1 MRYKWTL
8 LAMLWGIVFFNYA
21 DRQALAAVIPLLRD
35 AWHLSPVQEG
45 MLGSAF
51 AWTYGLSSPFAGR
64 LVDRIRRR
72 VALLGGFQ
80 IWSLVC
86 VATAFA
92 PGIRS
97 LLALRAAEGLGETA
111 YFPASVSLISDHH
124 DERTRSRALGL
135 HQTGVYVGTIGG
147 TTVAALLALRFGWR
161 SPFLVF
167 GLAGILLGVILQFF
181 IREPER
187 RARDAQGS
195 FGTALRA
202 ILKTPSA
209 VALLLAFVC
218 ANAVAAVLLFWMPT
232 YVHDHFK
239 QNLAFAGFTASF
251 FAQSGSF
258 AGAIFGGWS
267 ADAATRRHRGGRMI
281 VQGGA
286 LLLGLPFVVL
296 AGATTSLGL
305 VIVAF
310 VGWGFFKGMYD
321 ANIFASMFDVTPPEI
336 RGTVVG
342 VMNMAGWLFGAGTA
356 PVLIGYIAERTSL
369 STAISS
375 AALVYGVAAAL
386 LFVAAARNRAS
397 HAAIAGS

>member
-21 DRQALAAVIPLLRD
+21 DRHALAAVIPLLRE
-35 AWHLSPVQEG
+35 AWHRTPVQEG

-80 IWSLVC
+80 IWSAVC

-135 HQTGVYVGTIGG
+135 HQTGVYAGTIGG
-147 TTVAALLALRFGWR
+147 TTVAALLAQHYGWR

-167 GLAGILLGVILQFF
+167 GIAGIALGIVLHFF

-187 RARDAQGS
+187 RARDEHAS
-195 FGTALRA
+195 FATALKA
-202 ILKTPSA
+202 ILATPSA
-209 VALLLAFVC
+209 IALLLAFVC

-267 ADAATRRHRGGRMI
+267 ADAATRRHRSGRMI

-296 AGATTSLGL
+296 T
-305 VIVAF
+305 VAF
-310 VGWGFFKGMYD
+310 LGWGFFKGMYD

-356 PVLIGYIAERTSL
+356 PVLIGYLAERTAL
-369 STAISS
+369 ATAIFP
-375 AALVYGVAAAL
+375 APPVYGVAAVL
-386 LFVAAARNRAS
+386 LFVAAARNRPS
-397 HAAIAGS
+397 HFTKSTS

>member
-8 LAMLWGIVFFNYA
+8 LAMLWGIVVFNYA

-35 AWHLSPVQEG
+35 AWHLTPVQEG
-45 MLGSAF
+45 MLASAF

-80 IWSLVC
+80 IWSAVC

-92 PGIRS
+92 PGARS

-135 HQTGVYVGTIGG
+135 HQTGVYAGTIGG
-147 TTVAALLALRFGWR
+147 TTVAALLAQHYGWR

-167 GLAGILLGVILQFF
+167 GIAGIVLGIVLHFF

-187 RARDAQGS
+187 KATARPPRS
-195 FGTALRA
+195 KEALKA
-202 ILKTPSA
+202 IFTTPSA
-209 VALLLAFVC
+209 IALLLAFVC

-239 QNLAFAGFTASF
+239 QNLALAGFTASF

-258 AGAIFGGWS
+258 TGAIFGGWS
-267 ADAATRRHRGGRMI
+267 ADLATRRHRGGRMI

-296 AGATTSLGL
+296 TGATTSLVF

-310 VGWGFFKGMYD
+310 VGWGFFKGIYD

-342 VMNMAGWLFGAGTA
+342 VMNMAGWLFGAGTG
-356 PVLIGYIAERTSL
+356 PVLIGYIAQRTSL
-369 STAISS
+369 ATAISS
-375 AALVYGVAAAL
+375 AALVYGVAAVL
-386 LFVAAARNRAS
+386 LFVASHRAK
-397 HAAIAGS
+397 AGS

>member
-21 DRQALAAVIPLLRD
+21 DRQALAAVIPLLRE

-64 LVDRIRRR
+64 LVDR
-72 VALLGGFQ
+72 
-80 IWSLVC
+80 
-86 VATAFA
+86 
-92 PGIRS
+92 
-97 LLALRAAEGLGETA
+97 
-111 YFPASVSLISDHH
+111 
-124 DERTRSRALGL
+124 
-135 HQTGVYVGTIGG
+135 
-147 TTVAALLALRFGWR
+147 

-167 GLAGILLGVILQFF
+167 GLAGILLGIVLQFF

-187 RARDAQGS
+187 RTRDAQGS
-195 FGTALRA
+195 FATALRA
-202 ILKTPSA
+202 ILTTPSA

-267 ADAATRRHRGGRMI
+267 ADAVTRRHRGGRMI

-296 AGATTSLGL
+296 TGATTSLGL

-310 VGWGFFKGMYD
+310 IGWGFFKGMYD

-397 HAAIAGS
+397 HAASAGS

>member
-35 AWHLSPVQEG
+35 AWHLTPVQEG

-80 IWSLVC
+80 IWSAVC
-86 VATAFA
+86 VATAFV
-92 PGIRS
+92 PGVRS

-147 TTVAALLALRFGWR
+147 TTVAALLAQRFGWR

-167 GLAGILLGVILQFF
+167 GIAGILLGVVLQFF

-187 RARDAQGS
+187 TTAAARPPHFRA
-195 FGTALRA
+195 A
-202 ILKTPSA
+202 IKAIFATPSA
-209 VALLLAFVC
+209 IALLLAFVC

-251 FAQSGSF
+251 FAQGGSF

-267 ADAATRRHRGGRMI
+267 ADAATRRHRSGRMI
-281 VQGGA
+281 VQGAA
-286 LLLGLPFVVL
+286 LLLGLPFVIL
-296 AGATTSLGL
+296 TGATTSLVL

-310 VGWGFFKGMYD
+310 VGWGFFKGIYD

-356 PVLIGYIAERTSL
+356 PVLIGYIAQRTSL

-375 AALVYGVAAAL
+375 AALVYGVAAVL
-386 LFVAAARNRAS
+386 LFVAAGRNRA
-397 HAAIAGS
+397 AA